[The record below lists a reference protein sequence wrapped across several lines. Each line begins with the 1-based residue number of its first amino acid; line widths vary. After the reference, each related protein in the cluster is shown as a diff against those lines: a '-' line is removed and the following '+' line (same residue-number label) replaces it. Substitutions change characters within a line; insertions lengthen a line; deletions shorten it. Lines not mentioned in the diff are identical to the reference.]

1 MGLKIRTSLKLGKGL
16 RLNLSR
22 HPSITVKSG
31 ALSANTRGRMS
42 IRLAPGVSYETRLG
56 GGSRRRPKRRSRSPA
71 PVRRPARAARE
82 RLAAPSRPA
91 HPAVAPGVPAALA
104 AVVAALAAAFY
115 GVVFLMAAVYGLSTP
130 PDNTAGGLVALV
142 VGVLLLRA
150 AVAAPLACVAW
161 RAWRRGRRAA
171 KPA

>member
-1 MGLKIRTSLKLGKGL
+1 MGLRIRTSLKLGKGL
-16 RLNLSR
+16 KLNLSR

-56 GGSRRRPKRRSRSPA
+56 GSRRRAKRRGRSPA

-82 RLAAPSRPA
+82 RPAAPSKPA
-91 HPAVAPGVPAALA
+91 HPAVAPGVLAALA
-104 AVVAALAAAFY
+104 AVAAALAAAFH
-115 GVVFLMAAVYGLSTP
+115 GVVFLMAAMYGLSTP

-150 AVAAPLACVAW
+150 AVAAIPAYIVW